1 MSLLKPVRF
10 LKMSSDVIA
19 PDIFRILNL
28 DMLKMKFV
36 IEKDVFL
43 KNN

>member
-1 MSLLKPVRF
+1 MG
-10 LKMSSDVIA
+10 SDDIDQ
-19 PDIFRILNL
+19 DIFRILNL
-28 DMLKMKFV
+28 NMLKMKFV

>member
-1 MSLLKPVRF
+1 MGSE
-10 LKMSSDVIA
+10 DIDQ
-19 PDIFRILNL
+19 DIFRILNL
-28 DMLKMKFV
+28 NMLKMKFV

>member
-1 MSLLKPVRF
+1 MG
-10 LKMSSDVIA
+10 SDDFDQ
-19 PDIFRILNL
+19 DIFRILNL
-28 DMLKMKFV
+28 NMLKMKFV